1 MDDGKIIPDLD
12 PALDPPSSPTMNS
25 LKYGRCHPLATGNPL
40 RAGPSVLVFEIEGE
54 MGPTSPI
61 VKGLQVQ
68 LDLEVPD

>member
-25 LKYGRCHPLATGNPL
+25 LKYGRCHPLATESSL

-54 MGPTSPI
+54 MGPTSS
-61 VKGLQVQ
+61 VTKGLQ
-68 LDLEVPD
+68 LEIDLEVPD